1 MLKWIYIFLLFF
13 STSAIAQTHCASVE
27 LFLEDQGNSM
37 FVFDNFSTYQSGY
50 PRTTV
55 ARLKVRVL
63 DKETPDNLCSWNLT
77 IDMDNNGAPIDEWE
91 ELHLYGD
98 GSGNNPLL
106 DIVEIRVTNDCLT
119 SLNYS
124 NFVSLNEID
133 DVLDII
139 EPVIGV
145 LEASDV
151 IPAGSC
157 TKNVNGAGDYINNY
171 SEYTFKIELRIKPG
185 MSYNPGKFALSFN
198 FRLEENI

>member
-1 MLKWIYIFLLFF
+1 MFKWIHLFLLLC
-13 STSAIAQTHCASVE
+13 SSSILAQTHCASVE
-27 LFLEDQGNSM
+27 LFLEDQGNSA
-37 FVFDNFSTYQSGY
+37 FVFDNFSSYESGY
-50 PRTTV
+50 PRTTI
-55 ARLKVRVL
+55 ARLRVRVL
-63 DKETPDNLCSWNLT
+63 DKVTPDNLCSWNLT
-77 IDMDNNGAPIDEWE
+77 IDLDNNGAPATEWE
-91 ELHLYGD
+91 ELSLYGT
-98 GSGNNPLL
+98 GIGLNPLL

-119 SLNYS
+119 SLDLS

-139 EPVIGV
+139 EPIIGA

-151 IPAGSC
+151 KSAGSC

-171 SEYTFKIELRIKPG
+171 DEYTFKIEMRIKPG

>member
-1 MLKWIYIFLLFF
+1 MFKNLYIFLFF
-13 STSAIAQTHCASVE
+13 ISTSILAQTHCASVE

-37 FVFDNFSTYQSGY
+37 FIFDSFSSYQGGV

-63 DKETPDNLCSWNLT
+63 DKETPDTLCSWNLT
-77 IDMDNNGAPIDEWE
+77 IDLDNNGAPSNQWE

-98 GSGNNPLL
+98 GSGQNPLL

-119 SLNYS
+119 SNDLS
-124 NFVSLNEID
+124 NFVSLNDID
-133 DVLDII
+133 DILDII
-139 EPVIGV
+139 EPIIGV
-145 LEASDV
+145 LEESDV

-157 TKNVNGAGDYINNY
+157 TKNVNGAGDYISNY
-171 SEYTFKIELRIKPG
+171 SEYTFKIELRINPG
-185 MSYNPGKFALSFN
+185 MSYNPGKFALTFN